1 MNVETYMKHWRG
13 NKVWTHSEWPKHQ
26 ERFRIIGSYLE
37 GETFIDVG
45 CAYGHSTKHLMKFKT
60 GEWSGLDFSHTA
72 INEARRLFKN
82 IIFYYA
88 EDFNLL
94 PVCGHFD
101 SVVCSEVIEHIEDEK
116 TLIKGLLEIT
126 KRILVITTPC
136 VRVSDPGHLRLYD
149 DRMLAELFYGLNYK
163 LNKIHP
169 FFYIVIRNE

>member
-1 MNVETYMKHWRG
+1 MKHWGG
-13 NKVWTHSEWPKHQ
+13 NKVWTHLEWPRHQ
-26 ERFRIIGSYLE
+26 KRFKIIGSYLE

-45 CAYGHSTKHLMKFKT
+45 CAYGHSTKHLRKFKI

-72 INEARRLFKN
+72 INEARRLFKDM
-82 IIFYYA
+82 IFYYA

-101 SVVCSEVIEHIEDEK
+101 SVVCSEVIEHVEDEK
-116 TLIKGLLEIT
+116 ILIKGLLEIT

-136 VRVSDPGHLRLYD
+136 VKVSDPGHLRLYD
-149 DRMLAELFYGLNYK
+149 EGMLAELFNGLNYK